1 PWKTFVYD
9 LGMYCTFY
17 LRNHLE
23 HLRRQKYMDPQI
35 YLDLDVQKRQ
45 AERFTK
51 EITKRKRK
59 QREQEQ
65 SCAERTHAILRCFK
79 ELRLKAELS
88 VMEECTNY
96 NNNSSN
102 SNKNKASRKS
112 LDDIMYELKT
122 VVVPRVERLKDLNF
136 KLISDGVQ
144 VDKLRLELDLKTR
157 KLYDEFVLAGSTG
170 SSSERE
176 KIFEAS
182 VKAWYSSI
190 TNEDFLCCE
199 LEPSKFLRDARDW
212 WAKRCK
218 KPPPEKCGEL
228 YLARLRK
235 RQLLLK
241 KEIELAKTQENWSTN
256 YNNNSSNSNKNKASR
271 KSLDDIMYELKTVV
285 VPRVERLKD
294 LNFKLISDGVQVD
307 KLRLEL
313 DLKTRKLYDEFVLAG
328 STGSSSE
335 REKIFEASV
344 KAWYSSITNEDF
356 LCCELEPSKFL
367 RDARDWWAKRC
378 KKPPPE
384 KCGELYLARLRK
396 RQLLLK
402 KEIELAKTQ
411 ENWRRQ
417 LLERKLREKIDWYFT
432 ELPIYVAELRKFYE
446 KNLERRLLNKE
457 IFWMKGIPAQYD
469 LLEPPER
476 LKHMYCEYED
486 FIKNYDGFC
495 STEDGYCGCLEYAA
509 KDIVR
514 ANTVLRRKEWM
525 DMELRQYPEINYKGP
540 EQLLCPEAREE
551 YYYSARN
558 PSVPKRAAVKF
569 IARAEDF
576 MKKLL
581 KEVPTFSPE
590 LITAEARASYKRF
603 LGIVSDFY
611 NPPRR
616 PCSWTAF
623 SSSCYYYEVHTNSHQ
638 DSRSNI
644 RQTIR
649 RIKDCED
656 SRLSRLEKV
665 DSIAR
670 KHRLVS
676 NLWNKSVI
684 KRPLDGVSFQT
695 RVRWISSNT
704 WFSLNQ
710 LAQSW
715 IYDEELS
722 PLSQLEPFIKENV
735 RQMEKENQLNEDPD
749 FFLGGTYEISAIF
762 KVSSLYKAHVE
773 DVKIGIDPDKVV
785 RQVIDL
791 IKDVKTGV
799 ISKSSLIAVN
809 AATTNTVNVGT
820 NTITTLT
827 TIANTSRN
835 TNNINSIGIN
845 SIFNNINASSSSNTS
860 S

>member
-1 PWKTFVYD
+1 
-9 LGMYCTFY
+9 
-17 LRNHLE
+17 
-23 HLRRQKYMDPQI
+23 
-35 YLDLDVQKRQ
+35 
-45 AERFTK
+45 
-51 EITKRKRK
+51 
-59 QREQEQ
+59 
-65 SCAERTHAILRCFK
+65 
-79 ELRLKAELS
+79 
-88 VMEECTNY
+88 
-96 NNNSSN
+96 
-102 SNKNKASRKS
+102 
-112 LDDIMYELKT
+112 
-122 VVVPRVERLKDLNF
+122 
-136 KLISDGVQ
+136 
-144 VDKLRLELDLKTR
+144 
-157 KLYDEFVLAGSTG
+157 
-170 SSSERE
+170 
-176 KIFEAS
+176 
-182 VKAWYSSI
+182 
-190 TNEDFLCCE
+190 
-199 LEPSKFLRDARDW
+199 
-212 WAKRCK
+212 
-218 KPPPEKCGEL
+218 
-228 YLARLRK
+228 
-235 RQLLLK
+235 
-241 KEIELAKTQENWSTN
+241 
-256 YNNNSSNSNKNKASR
+256 
-271 KSLDDIMYELKTVV
+271 MYELKTVV

-735 RQMEKENQLNEDPD
+735 RQMEKENPIFKELNEDPD

-785 RQVIDL
+785 RQVMDL
-791 IKDVKTGV
+791 IKDVKTGRIV
-799 ISKSSLIAVN
+799 IELRKDVAPKTAENFRALCVGDDPKLRYEGSKFHRIIPQFMLQGGDFERGDGRGGKSIYGAKFPDEN
-809 AATTNTVNVGT
+809 F
-820 NTITTLT
+820 TLKHT
-827 TIANTSRN
+827 GPGVLSMANSGPN
-835 TNNINSIGIN
+835 TNGSQFFICTVKTAWLDKKHVVFGHVTEGMTVVTEIEKLG
-845 SIFNNINASSSSNTS
+845 SSDGTPQKEVIITKCGELPEKND
-860 S
+860 